1 VRFAARVRSCDSVN
15 ERDDNG
21 SVMNLIWFAEMDD
34 AKSILSYVQ
43 DAVRQIDW
51 RKLATGYSY

>member
-1 VRFAARVRSCDSVN
+1 
-15 ERDDNG
+15 
-21 SVMNLIWFAEMDD
+21 MNLIWFAEMDD
-34 AKSILSYVQ
+34 AKSILSYVE

>member
-1 VRFAARVRSCDSVN
+1 VRFAARVRSRDSVN

-34 AKSILSYVQ
+34 TKSILSYVE

>member
-15 ERDDNG
+15 EHDDNG

-34 AKSILSYVQ
+34 AKSILSYVE